1 MGVNGTNR
9 WTGWGELI
17 LPEHWSVY
25 RRILDGAAA
34 EGIRFALAGAFAT
47 ATHTGR
53 WRGTND
59 MDMYILP
66 RDRERVI
73 RLTQEAGLEDI
84 YDQYPYDRSW
94 TFRATDGEVIVEA
107 IWEMRN
113 HRAVIDEKWLARV
126 VQVDVR
132 GLILPVAL
140 PEEIIWPKLYVLFRE
155 RCDWPDILNLI
166 YFCGEGLDWEHL
178 LSLLGDDTPL
188 LGGVLCVFEWLCP
201 DRVDTI
207 PAAVWERLGIRPAA
221 AHSSPELTQFRATLL
236 KTSEWFGPEYNLPT
250 IP

>member
-9 WTGWGELI
+9 WTGWAEI
-17 LPEHWSVY
+17 IPAEQWSVY
-25 RRILDGAAA
+25 RRVLDGAVA
-34 EGIRFALAGAFAT
+34 ENIPFALAGAFAT

-73 RLTQEAGLEDI
+73 RLIKDTGLEDI

-94 TFRATDGEVIVEA
+94 TFRATDGQVIVEA

-113 HRAVIDEKWLARV
+113 HRTVVDEQWIARAVQIN
-126 VQVDVR
+126 VR
-132 GLILPVAL
+132 GLNLAVAR
-140 PEEIIWPKLYVLFRE
+140 PEEVIWPKLYVLFRE

-166 YFCGEGLDWEHL
+166 YFCGEGFEWDYL
-178 LSLLGDDTPL
+178 LARLGDDTPL
-188 LGGVLCVFEWLCP
+188 LAGVLCVFEWLCP
-201 DRVDTI
+201 DRVGII
-207 PAAVWERLGIRPAA
+207 PAAVWERLGVRPAE
-221 AHSSPELTQFRATLL
+221 AHSSPELTKFRSNLL
-236 KTSEWFGPEYNLPT
+236 KATEWFGPEYNLPAL
-250 IP
+250 P